1 MYQAKVTQELGPA
14 SAIDENR
21 SKRAHSHW
29 TRFELQ
35 PYLNQKVQGWHFC
48 QAKLAVR
55 TLRVQWIYRFSE
67 KWRKLYR
74 INLHGRDGIKNPCPI

>member
-1 MYQAKVTQELGPA
+1 MYQAKVTQDLGPA

-35 PYLNQKVQGWHFC
+35 PYLNQKVQG
-48 QAKLAVR
+48 
-55 TLRVQWIYRFSE
+55 
-67 KWRKLYR
+67 
-74 INLHGRDGIKNPCPI
+74 